1 MNVKESNFVS
11 AVVYLNQASA
21 QVLPFL
27 QRVGNFLNDKFK
39 KYEII
44 CVDDGCDKA
53 TIQQVKEYS
62 KSQRAAITII
72 HMGLSQGLECAMN
85 AGLDCAIGDFVY
97 EFDVVDL
104 SWPQEMLEKAY
115 LMALSENKDIV
126 SAAPVGGKSKLTSRL
141 FYDFFNRCTPKG
153 IHALR
158 SEAFRLLSRRAI
170 NQVHAISNHLPYRK
184 AAYAFSGLAYGVLE
198 YQGSSVESVQRRRF
212 GQAVDSLV
220 LYTDM
225 GYRVSLAIA
234 GAMLLLTFAELVY
247 TLAIYIGGRPV
258 SGWTTTM
265 LVMTGSFFGLFCI
278 LTIVIKY
285 LALLTDLLFKQKRY
299 LVESVEKLPTGS
311 FAEDK

>member
-1 MNVKESNFVS
+1 MNAKESNFVS
-11 AVVYLNQASA
+11 AVIYLNQAST
-21 QVLPFL
+21 QVSPFL
-27 QRVGNFLNDKFK
+27 HRVGDFLNNKFK

-44 CVDDGCDKA
+44 CVDDGCGKD
-53 TIQQVKEYS
+53 TVQQVKEYS
-62 KSQRAAITII
+62 KSQRAAVTII
-72 HMGLSQGLECAMN
+72 HMSLSQGLECAMN

-115 LMALSENKDIV
+115 IMALSENKDIV
-126 SAAPVGGKSKLTSRL
+126 SAAPVGGKSKWTSRL
-141 FYDFFNRCTPKG
+141 FYDFFNYCTQG
-153 IHALR
+153 IHSLR

-184 AAYAFSGLAYGVLE
+184 AAYGVLE
-198 YQGSSVESVQRRRF
+198 YQGSSIESVQRRRF

-225 GYRVSLAIA
+225 GYRVSLTIA
-234 GAMLLLTFAELVY
+234 GVMLLLTFAELVY

-278 LTIVIKY
+278 LTIIIKY

-311 FAEDK
+311 FTEAK